1 MELEKELKVLQAEHE
16 LLMEKLRENN
26 EKQNEITREL
36 LLKTWSFQKLLKL
49 I

>member
-1 MELEKELKVLQAEHE
+1 MELEKELKVLQAEYE
-16 LLMEKLRENN
+16 LLMKKLSENN
-26 EKQNEITREL
+26 EKQNEIKREL